1 MGYESPRPGRMGKER
16 QLIFADNGAGKSDA
30 ILCIAKRLPE
40 AQFRILEI
48 DWAPSAALLLESD
61 RFAGV
66 SNVEVVWAYP
76 DDWEAQRDGFDW
88 LQNETRPDDW
98 AAIDSA
104 THTWP
109 AVQEWFIER
118 MFPDAGG
125 ADEYF
130 LKKREQHGGEGRDL
144 RGWEDWPY
152 IKKEHNKL
160 YRAMARID
168 GHVILTAEQAG
179 LGDTGEKKDD
189 KALFAR
195 FGYRPAGRKQIAG
208 TVATVAHLSRDSSG
222 QQYLTTFK
230 DRGRELVSGVPISD
244 FFRDYMVKVAGWKMA
259 GSADPPGDRI
269 AATVAAGEVR
279 A

>member
-1 MGYESPRPGRMGKER
+1 
-16 QLIFADNGAGKSDA
+16 
-30 ILCIAKRLPE
+30 
-40 AQFRILEI
+40 
-48 DWAPSAALLLESD
+48 
-61 RFAGV
+61 
-66 SNVEVVWAYP
+66 
-76 DDWEAQRDGFDW
+76 
-88 LQNETRPDDW
+88 
-98 AAIDSA
+98 
-104 THTWP
+104 
-109 AVQEWFIER
+109 
-118 MFPDAGG
+118 MFPDAG
-125 ADEYF
+125 APMSISS
-130 LKKREQHGGEGRDL
+130 RSASSTAAAGRDL

-244 FFRDYMVKVAGWKMA
+244 FFRDYMVKIAGWRMA
-259 GSADPPGDRI
+259 GSARRRCWRAARCDLQPDRTGPAAWRADAVSMFPESFGADLVVPIHGGGWAGIQRKEI
-269 AATVAAGEVR
+269 ADLCASIEDNRLSEQLVKLRQLTMSMLIVEGEPSGR
-279 A
+279 MTARC